1 MKKTI
6 ILSLG
11 LALLIPKLFLGP
23 VKSRSELALK
33 TKLETAQKMPETQN
47 KNVKDGVEAWNNIL
61 KF

>member
-47 KNVKDGVEAWNNIL
+47 KNVKDGVEA
-61 KF
+61 